1 VTSTELPGRSREAQT
16 LGETVRFGIAALA
29 LTSASPALD
38 AELLLAHIVKC
49 ERSTIRAFPERP
61 ITPAVRAAFEH
72 LIERR
77 RMGEPVAYLVGE
89 REFYSLPICVSPA
102 VLVPRP
108 ETELLVDMALS
119 YLTAD
124 TTESVLDLGTGSGA
138 IALAIKHERR
148 CACVTGVDVSAAAL
162 AVARV
167 NVAALGL
174 TVELLESNWF
184 EALNERQFSLIVAN
198 PPYVDSS
205 DPGFND
211 ALRHEPRIALDGG
224 PDGLDAVRAILR
236 VARDHLTKHGRILI
250 EHGHTQGGRARQLAS
265 AHGYVRARTLK
276 DLAGRDRA
284 LVAERPP

>member
-1 VTSTELPGRSREAQT
+1 VTSTELPDCSRDVQT

-29 LTSASPALD
+29 LTSDSPALD
-38 AELLLAHIVKC
+38 AEVLLAHTVKC
-49 ERSTIRAFPERP
+49 ERSIIRAFPERP
-61 ITPAVRAAFEH
+61 IAPAARDTFAR

-77 RMGEPVAYLVGE
+77 RNGEPIAYLVGE
-89 REFYSLPICVSPA
+89 REFYSLPICVSAA

-108 ETELLVDMALS
+108 ETELLVEFALS
-119 YLTAD
+119 YLPAD

-148 CACVTGVDVSAAAL
+148 GARLTGVDVSAAAL
-162 AVARV
+162 AVARL

-184 EALNERQFSLIVAN
+184 EALGDRQFSLIVAN

-205 DPGFND
+205 DPALND

-224 PDGLDAVRAILR
+224 PDGLDAVRAILG
-236 VARDHLTKHGRILI
+236 VARGHLTQHGRILI
-250 EHGHTQGGRARQLAS
+250 EHGAAQGSRVRQLAS
-265 AHGYVRARTLK
+265 AHGYTQTRTLK

-284 LVAERPP
+284 LVAERPA